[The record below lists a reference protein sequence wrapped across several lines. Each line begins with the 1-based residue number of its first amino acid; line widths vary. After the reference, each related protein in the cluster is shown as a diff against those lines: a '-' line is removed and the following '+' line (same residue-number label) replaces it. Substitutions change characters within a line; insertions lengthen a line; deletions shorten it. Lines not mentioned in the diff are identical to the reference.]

1 MINIIPHNP
10 TSFDAK
16 LAKTYKTKK
25 TIELKN
31 NPFKPN
37 DPPIAIIPE
46 GTEVLCYGYYEHDWY
61 YVLDENI
68 TGYCNKAE
76 LI

>member
-31 NPFKPN
+31 NPFKL
-37 DPPIAIIPE
+37 DEPPIAVIPE
-46 GTEVLCYGYYEHDWY
+46 GTKVLCYGYYDKDWY
-61 YVLDENI
+61 YVLYENI